1 MIKICFG
8 DKYDDVSYRKTQYIS
23 TDGAK
28 IVSTA
33 LHQFS
38 YHLGASLKC

>member
-8 DKYDDVSYRKTQYIS
+8 DKYDDVSYGKEQYVENKK
-23 TDGAK
+23 K

-33 LHQFS
+33 FHQFS
-38 YHLGASLKC
+38 SYSG